1 MKKTVLFAL
10 FATAL
15 SANANTVN
23 VTASLAGSEVAMTA
37 MDLNKTQIALY
48 SRTTGSNVGW
58 YNENTA
64 THYDIVVGEN
74 FGFEFQPCINYQL
87 SVKHNESV
95 ANENLNACLSANGKW
110 IAKENISL
118 N

>member
-1 MKKTVLFAL
+1 MLIQLNVNAL
-10 FATAL
+10 
-15 SANANTVN
+15 
-23 VTASLAGSEVAMTA
+23 LAGSEIAMTA
-37 MDLNKTQIALY
+37 MDLNKIQIALY
-48 SRTTGSNVGW
+48 SRTTGSSVGW

-74 FGFEFQPCINYQL
+74 FGFEFQPCINYQVI
-87 SVKHNESV
+87 VKRNENI
-95 ANENLNACLSANGKW
+95 ANEDLNACLSANGKW